1 MSATLNDLYIYIY
14 NKLNEIKYSDLG
26 NLNDDKQ
33 EFFVLFLQLL
43 CKDKITLKVIVKR
56 KGKNKI

>member
-26 NLNDDKQ
+26 NLNDDK
-33 EFFVLFLQLL
+33 
-43 CKDKITLKVIVKR
+43 
-56 KGKNKI
+56 